1 MQPEIVHH
9 LREALITAG
18 GSLIL
23 PKGVTVDADFLG
35 VSEPFTV
42 HRIYIEPGTVPQYGS
57 ICLGM
62 TGGIPVLAED
72 IPDEQIQSII
82 NLLSKS

>member
-1 MQPEIVHH
+1 MQTEIVHL

-42 HRIYIEPGTVPQYGS
+42 HRIYIEPGTVPQYGGV
-57 ICLGM
+57 CLGM
-62 TGGIPVLAED
+62 AGGIPVLAED
-72 IPDEQIQSII
+72 IPDEQILSII
-82 NLLSKS
+82 NRFFKS

>member
-1 MQPEIVHH
+1 MQPEIVHR
-9 LREALITAG
+9 LREALIASG

-42 HRIYIEPGTVPQYGS
+42 HRIYIEPGTAPRYGAV
-57 ICLGM
+57 CLGM
-62 TGGIPVLAED
+62 AGGIPVLAED
-72 IPDEQIQSII
+72 IPDEQILSII
-82 NLLSKS
+82 NRFFKS